1 MTIVKGQSHNLLLYL
16 ATIMIWGTS
25 WLAIKFQLGSVDPM
39 ASVAYRFLL
48 ASAISWIFCFFSGRL
63 MVFSTVDHFFMF
75 LQGGSLFSINYWL
88 FYLSEINLVSGM
100 AAIIFSTIV
109 VMNILNGK
117 IFLKNRLEIRVI
129 IGAFLGLLGII
140 FVFWSEVSD
149 FETDS
154 NNILAAF
161 LALIATYLASLG
173 NIVSARNHRKGIP
186 LLQANTYGM
195 SYGAIIMLFLS
206 WISGR
211 ELSIEFSVEYVSS
224 LVFLSIFASIIS
236 FWTYLTLL
244 GRVGVERAA
253 YVFLLAPLVA
263 LVISTFAEDYQWSI
277 IAGLGIFLVLVGNFI
292 ILKREN

>member
-63 MVFSTVDHFFMF
+63 MVFSTLDHFFMF
-75 LQGGSLFSINYWL
+75 LQGASLFSINYWL

-292 ILKREN
+292 ILKRED

>member
-1 MTIVKGQSHNLLLYL
+1 
-16 ATIMIWGTS
+16 
-25 WLAIKFQLGSVDPM
+25 
-39 ASVAYRFLL
+39 
-48 ASAISWIFCFFSGRL
+48 
-63 MVFSTVDHFFMF
+63 MF